1 MNILEQHHHGGSHW
15 KQWGFGKKFRVERD
29 GRWLI
34 CGQEAPSSTFGHII
48 GLNVDRLV
56 HDPEN
61 ADLYD
66 LTFRGIH
73 ENKEALVGY
82 AHFSWNG
89 CDLPR
94 GFPWYVTTGEID
106 FVELMQFAKINAPD
120 YYDYLN
126 LGLRLT
132 AAAGSDVPWG
142 STMGEVRTF
151 VYTGETCKV
160 LTGSN

>member
-1 MNILEQHHHGGSHW
+1 MRPATI
-15 KQWGFGKKFRVERD
+15 
-29 GRWLI
+29 
-34 CGQEAPSSTFGHII
+34 
-48 GLNVDRLV
+48 RLV
-56 HDPEN
+56 LRDLAPFPEN

-132 AAAGSDVPWG
+132 AAAVGLDHGGGPDV
-142 STMGEVRTF
+142 R
-151 VYTGETCKV
+151 
-160 LTGSN
+160 LHR